1 MDVGI
6 PLQISAE
13 GMKRAYHPEF
23 IQVSVVAEQIDIVLF
38 VFQYSFLLPDLLEQ
52 RMIED
57 LHHRIPG
64 GDEQDVERFPVL
76 AEDLS
81 VSFRDREDNVSVR
94 DIDTHDFRLDS

>member
-1 MDVGI
+1 
-6 PLQISAE
+6 
-13 GMKRAYHPEF
+13 
-23 IQVSVVAEQIDIVLF
+23 
-38 VFQYSFLLPDLLEQ
+38 
-52 RMIED
+52 MIEG

-64 GDEQDVERFPVL
+64 GDKQDVERFPVL

>member
-13 GMKRAYHPEF
+13 GMKRAYHPKF
-23 IQVSVVAEQIDIVLF
+23 IQILIVSEQIGVVPGI
-38 VFQYSFLLPDLLEQ
+38 FQYSFLLPDLLEQ

-57 LHHRIPG
+57 LHHRVPG

-81 VSFRDREDNVSVR
+81 VFFGNGEDYMSVR
-94 DIDTHDFRLDS
+94 DIDTHGLSLDS